1 MSTDRMRRKAAEHTE
16 AASLPAPADAPAEA
30 PAWEQI
36 ENGRYRP
43 RRIRGSYRGRELG

>member
-1 MSTDRMRRKAAEHTE
+1 MTRVEPSADRRELREAAAAEVP
-16 AASLPAPADAPAEA
+16 AAAAEQP

-43 RRIRGSYRGRELG
+43 RRIRGSYPGRELG